1 MNRTIYILGS
11 IIGISFFLI
20 VVSPSEN
27 GSLRGQSIEA
37 IEVLR
42 GGKRSKY
49 PDNFD
54 KNFHRILRKGF
65 PDFESRV
72 EYEKKQRELYNS
84 ARKKLNM
91 LPPAIT
97 MSTIKKEETLSSQE
111 RDAIAYI
118 EGTGFY
124 SKQQDLRT
132 KPNIFDTRE
141 TFLLKMHDKNNR
153 TNVLNALKRRNK
165 LTDEN

>member
-1 MNRTIYILGS
+1 
-11 IIGISFFLI
+11 
-20 VVSPSEN
+20 
-27 GSLRGQSIEA
+27 
-37 IEVLR
+37 
-42 GGKRSKY
+42 
-49 PDNFD
+49 
-54 KNFHRILRKGF
+54 
-65 PDFESRV
+65 
-72 EYEKKQRELYNS
+72 
-84 ARKKLNM
+84 M
-91 LPPAIT
+91 LPPGIT
-97 MSTIKKEETLSSQE
+97 MSTLKKEETLSSQE

-153 TNVLNALKRRNK
+153 TNFLNALKLLNE